1 MKILLMCL
9 GVLAMPSVVV
19 GQEAAK
25 PAEPA
30 VERSYTIDAGTRI
43 LLNLLNSVSTKTA
56 AEGDRV
62 YLATGF
68 PVLVGGK
75 VVVPPGSYVAGT
87 VTSVKRAGK
96 VKGRA
101 ELYVRF
107 DALTLPNGVT
117 RDFRAR
123 PGSLDGSNT
132 GELDRTEGKIKGD
145 SDKVGDATKV
155 GTGVGWGAM
164 AGGVASGA
172 KGLGI
177 GAAAGAAAGLIGVM
191 MTRGPDAMLERG
203 TTLEMVLDRPL
214 VYTAEELDFGPAGAG
229 GGRRN
234 EDGLSRRR

>member
-1 MKILLMCL
+1 MMIVPVFLVILGAPAGL
-9 GVLAMPSVVV
+9 LA
-19 GQEAAK
+19 QQAEA
-25 PAEPA
+25 P
-30 VERSYTIDAGTRI
+30 VERTYVVDTGTRI

-68 PVLVGGK
+68 PVLVGGR

-107 DALTLPNGVT
+107 DTLTLPNGVT
-117 RDFRAR
+117 RDFRSR
-123 PGSLDGSNT
+123 PGSLDGSNK

-145 SDKVGDATKV
+145 SDKIGDTTKV
-155 GTGVGWGAM
+155 GTGTGWGAM
-164 AGGVASGA
+164 VGGISSGA
-172 KGLGI
+172 KGAGI

-191 MTRGPDAMLERG
+191 MSRGPDAMLERG
-203 TTLEMVLDRPL
+203 TTLEMVLDRDL
-214 VYTAEELDFGPAGAG
+214 SYTAEELDFGPAGGRDDRRG
-229 GGRRN
+229 G
-234 EDGLSRRR
+234 DGLSRRK

>member
-1 MKILLMCL
+1 MKRLLMCL
-9 GVLAMPSVVV
+9 AALLTPGALA

-25 PAEPA
+25 PAVPEA
-30 VERSYTIDAGTRI
+30 ERTYTIDAGTRI

-68 PVLVGGK
+68 PVLIGGR

-123 PGSLDGSNT
+123 PGSLDGSNM

-203 TTLEMVLDRPL
+203 TTLEMVLDRAL
-214 VYTAEELDFGPAGAG
+214 VYTAEELDFGQPGARDDRRG
-229 GGRRN
+229 G
-234 EDGLSRRR
+234 DGLNRRK

>member
-1 MKILLMCL
+1 MKSLFVCL
-9 GVLAMPSVVV
+9 AVSAMPMMLTA
-19 GQEAAK
+19 QDAAK
-25 PAEPA
+25 ATAPE
-30 VERSYTIDAGTRI
+30 VERTYTIDAGTRI

-68 PVLVGGK
+68 PVLVGGR

-145 SDKVGDATKV
+145 GDKVGDATKV

-214 VYTAEELDFGPAGAG
+214 VYSADELNFGPG
-229 GGRRN
+229 GVPDSRRGD
-234 EDGLSRRR
+234 DGLTRRK